1 MWHSISGY
9 LIGIAIPTSVFIVVQ
24 SLSSVWLFDT
34 PWTAARQVSLSF
46 TISLKVKVTQSCL
59 TLCDHMTLCDHIPWN
74 SPGQNTGV
82 GSLSLTPGDLPWIL
96 PSIFPSIKVFSN
108 ESVLCTVGEG
118 KYQDDVINFCQRNF
132 VGWWKSRT
140 VYFYILLEKLNIG
153 II

>member
-1 MWHSISGY
+1 MTFYIWLFNWHSNPYISFY
-9 LIGIAIPTSVFIVVQ
+9 CCSVAK
-24 SLSSVWLFDT
+24 L
-34 PWTAARQVSLSF
+34 
-46 TISLKVKVTQSCL
+46 CL
-59 TLCDHMTLCDHIPWN
+59 TLWHPMNCSTPGFSFFHYLPESESHSVMSDSLWPHGLYSPWN
-74 SPGQNTGV
+74 SPGQSTGV
-82 GSLSLTPGDLPWIL
+82 GSRSLTPGDLPRISH
-96 PSIFPSIKVFSN
+96 SIFPSIKVFSN